1 MSRRKKTPTRREGR
15 RDRSLRSQ
23 DVLTVLIGTAGHSLG
38 MTPEQCAQAHDV
50 YTGANP
56 KPDPVEMQVT
66 ARILARCCDMLESRG
81 YGYLGDASVAELRAQ
96 ISDACGAEFLDEVRS
111 TGESASTAAQRIA
124 AVLVAVLIYVLASPL
139 TEAVRIRYR
148 GVNLARLWRLLHDAT
163 QWRGTNGDWRR
174 RFGCGTRRRS
184 NYGRRCGRGS
194 SSRRANERRSLSGSI
209 SRRTTPTNSPA
220 RVSLSSRSDE
230 PTARLNARLTLRHHR
245 LCASSRAAADK
256 TTGGAR

>member
-1 MSRRKKTPTRREGR
+1 MGQVSGALGEMSRRKKTPTRREGR

-174 RFGCGTRRRS
+174 
-184 NYGRRCGRGS
+184 CGRGS